1 MFRTAIFAL
10 SKLQHWEGG
19 GRERENLEKKKKKG
33 GEILQV
39 EQIVAGIFLFQLNFF
54 VIDILKIFVKFCQK
68 QELIYIFCYL
78 RSFKKNIYN
87 VFL

>member
-10 SKLQHWEGG
+10 SKLQRWEREGG

-39 EQIVAGIFLFQLNFF
+39 EQIVARNFSF
-54 VIDILKIFVKFCQK
+54 PIKFFCDRYIEDLCQIL
-68 QELIYIFCYL
+68 Y
-78 RSFKKNIYN
+78 KN
-87 VFL
+87 

>member
-10 SKLQHWEGG
+10 SKLQRWEREGG
-19 GRERENLEKKKKKG
+19 GRERENLEKKKKKKG

-54 VIDILKIFVKFCQK
+54 VIDILKIICQI
-68 QELIYIFCYL
+68 LY
-78 RSFKKNIYN
+78 KN
-87 VFL
+87 